1 MKTNSGVPAVLL
13 LAENDEAMRSLLC
26 DEFLDMGLRIVE
38 AATADQALQ
47 YALERTPD
55 VILTDL
61 RIAKGG
67 IDYVSSLRKSAPNV
81 PIVLMNAFGDA
92 ETKTAA
98 LALGV
103 AAYFNK
109 PVRISDLKLKVKELV
124 SSFGGAGWGTSSTLI
139 DGRALKA

>member
-1 MKTNSGVPAVLL
+1 MKTTSGLPAVLL
-13 LAENDEAMRSLLC
+13 LAENDEAMRSLLL

-38 AATADQALQ
+38 AATADEALQ

-61 RIAKGG
+61 RISKSG
-67 IDYVSSLRKSAPNV
+67 IDYLSSLRKSAPHV
-81 PIVLMNAFGDA
+81 PIVLMTAFGDA
-92 ETKTAA
+92 ETETAA

-124 SSFGGAGWGTSSTLI
+124 SSFGGREWGTSSTLI